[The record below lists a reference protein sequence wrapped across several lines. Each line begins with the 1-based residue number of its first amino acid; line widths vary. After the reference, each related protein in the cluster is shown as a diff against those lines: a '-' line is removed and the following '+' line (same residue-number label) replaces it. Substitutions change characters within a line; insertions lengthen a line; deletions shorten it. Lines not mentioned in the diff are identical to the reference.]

1 MNRLGIVGTILL
13 VLLVLTGCASV
24 QTGAPALDRARI
36 GLDSVDGQV
45 GRLRLLS
52 VSVASPG
59 ERGSLHLPGDSA
71 ALLLTIA
78 NDGKAEDA
86 LTGASA
92 DVANRVVF
100 RNGDA
105 SPRSHLRLH
114 VPAGGVAVLRE
125 VTGPHLE
132 LSGLREEL
140 RSGFSVPVTF
150 RFRGAGVVTLSVPV
164 RTYTDVRPDRYV
176 EAAAATTRPLGPEH
190 RAASA
195 AT

>member
-45 GRLRLLS
+45 GPLRLLS

-92 DVANRVVF
+92 DIAHRVVF

-105 SPRSHLRLH
+105 SSRSHVWLH

-132 LSGLREEL
+132 LSGLRENL

-176 EAAAATTRPLGPEH
+176 EAAAATTRRLGPEH
-190 RAASA
+190 
-195 AT
+195 